1 MAGPI
6 RMNPTRTRSFLLA
19 LLLACSIGSF
29 AQDQEKE
36 TSAPAASEST
46 PAPAATGTGQKAPD
60 KAAAY
65 YHFAMAHIY
74 EEMVSMYGRADYA
87 NKAVE
92 EYRLAIE
99 NDPTSDYLNAG
110 LAELYARTGRIKDAV
125 LEAQDILKRDGNN
138 LEAHRLLG
146 RIYLRSLGDMQ
157 SGTQSQE
164 ILKLAIEQYEDI

>member
-1 MAGPI
+1 MKL
-6 RMNPTRTRSFLLA
+6 TRVTLSA
-19 LLLACSIGSF
+19 LLIAFSIGSF
-29 AQDQEKE
+29 AQDKEKDKPASPA
-36 TSAPAASEST
+36 TQNTATAAASPST
-46 PAPAATGTGQKAPD
+46 KKAPD
-60 KAAAY
+60 QAAAY

-87 NKAVE
+87 NKAIE

-157 SGTQSQE
+157 
-164 ILKLAIEQYEDI
+164 